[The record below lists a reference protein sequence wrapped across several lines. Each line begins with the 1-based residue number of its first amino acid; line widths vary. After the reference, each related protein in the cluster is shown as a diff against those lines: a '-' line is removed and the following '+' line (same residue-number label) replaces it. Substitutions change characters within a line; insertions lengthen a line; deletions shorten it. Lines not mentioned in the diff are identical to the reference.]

1 VFSFLYDVNE
11 SIEKKIEIIA
21 REIYGADGI
30 EIEPHAAE
38 QIARYARQGFDKL
51 PICMAKTHL
60 SLSHDPARKGAP
72 KGQHTRLCMPRVVEL
87 QASNCRSKKCAHR
100 WAPASCFPCAA
111 TCKRCPACPHDRASS
126 TSKSIQSRCKL
137 MAFSNR
143 AHIGFHFTQD
153 IPNYF

>member
-11 SIEKKIEIIA
+11 SIEKKIETIA

-30 EIEPHAAE
+30 EIEPRAAE
-38 QIARYARQGFDKL
+38 QIARYSRQGFDKL

-72 KGQHTRLCMPRVVEL
+72 KGERTLNWNIPWVGGL

-100 WAPASCFPCAA
+100 WAPALCTHCAA
-111 TCKRCPACPHDRASS
+111 TCKRCPVCRRGRVSLTS
-126 TSKSIQSRCKL
+126 TSIQ
-137 MAFSNR
+137 
-143 AHIGFHFTQD
+143 
-153 IPNYF
+153 